1 MAAGNSFWSRDFPQL
16 PHAPGPSAAKWIVTQ
31 RCLASWSATVGA
43 GIPQTS
49 TELSC
54 CEFPKYALP
63 LDFSLT
69 FSPSL
74 WLAVI
79 ARPAVY
85 SFPTWNHPAVH
96 NILETSGHPPACY
109 RGSFSS
115 AFTRAYS
122 QTIRRKSEQRN
133 AARGWGQSLFLCRPP
148 SISPRSPG
156 TVDLHRSKPLRDCAI
171 IIWRGGGGGGL

>member
-63 LDFSLT
+63 LDFSLI

-115 AFTRAYS
+115 AFTRACS
-122 QTIRRKSEQRN
+122 QIIRRKSEQRN
-133 AARGWGQSLFLCRPP
+133 AARGWGQSLFLCRPF
-148 SISPRSPG
+148 SISPHSPG
-156 TVDLHRSKPLRDCAI
+156 T
-171 IIWRGGGGGGL
+171 G